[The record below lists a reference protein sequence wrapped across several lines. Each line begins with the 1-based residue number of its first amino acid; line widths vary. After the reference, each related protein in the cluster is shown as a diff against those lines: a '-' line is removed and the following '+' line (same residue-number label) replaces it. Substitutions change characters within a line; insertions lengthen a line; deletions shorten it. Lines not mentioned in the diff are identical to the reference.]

1 MDKVYQIFLIKFKIM
16 ELLADLLK
24 KEESVIEKKTILD
37 FSKLIDNF

>member
-1 MDKVYQIFLIKFKIM
+1 M

-37 FSKLIDNF
+37 FSKLLDKCL